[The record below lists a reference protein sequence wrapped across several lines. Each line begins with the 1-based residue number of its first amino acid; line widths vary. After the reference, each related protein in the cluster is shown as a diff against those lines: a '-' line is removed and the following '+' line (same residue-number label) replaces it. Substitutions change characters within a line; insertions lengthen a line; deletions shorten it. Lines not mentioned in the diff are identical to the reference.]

1 MPLTT
6 EQVVACQAAKRMLA
20 DEAFQSVLNRI
31 VADAADKA
39 VFNDDAALREANRQ
53 LVIAITRIRS
63 ELQADADL
71 PEAMAAAE
79 QEAKAFE

>member
-6 EQVVACQAAKRMLA
+6 EQMTAAQAAKRMLA
-20 DEAFQSVLNRI
+20 DEAFQGILNRI

-53 LVIAITRIRS
+53 LVLAVTRIRG

-71 PEAMAAAE
+71 PEALAAAE
-79 QEAKAFE
+79 QEARAFE